1 MLPHYAQL
9 TFPHPRPCVTNPAG
23 AGSPHSHQIHIPP
36 HFYFPPPAS
45 FFHAAQ
51 LWPGSSQH
59 LLGMSA
65 VLLPSAFE
73 GLHVARS
80 ALDASLGSLPPRL
93 GLRAASHGNAVHGGR
108 GHVARVAEA
117 VTKGA
122 SCRILAVRRVLQAS
136 DLCPSSPSA
145 RPPRQYCKLH
155 SESKNMLH
163 PSSLR
168 SGARPYVAALA
179 VHATFSRPPPPTP
192 DPQARVTQA
201 ALSIFLLTFY
211 AA

>member
-45 FFHAAQ
+45 LFHAAQ

-122 SCRILAVRRVLQAS
+122 SCRILACFKHQTYVL
-136 DLCPSSPSA
+136 
-145 RPPRQYCKLH
+145 
-155 SESKNMLH
+155 
-163 PSSLR
+163 
-168 SGARPYVAALA
+168 
-179 VHATFSRPPPPTP
+179 PPPLLARRASTVSSTQKAKICSILPAYAPVQGHMLQPSPCTPRSHAPPSPTP
-192 DPQARVTQA
+192 DPRHA
-201 ALSIFLLTFY
+201 
-211 AA
+211 